1 MIQVHALGDAC
12 PLPANWRRKHRQCC
26 TERPMDVS
34 SKKQRLGP
42 ASADPSRCSMPR
54 LLCRSCSDVKALPSK
69 RRTLLRY
76 EKTGHVGLL
85 QFQQL
90 SLFVNSTGVTR
101 QTAVR
106 ADNPMAGNDDGNFV
120 VPHRAADRL
129 RGHPGKPHLC
139 GKLPRN
145 FAVGCGFSV
154 GIFPQDFPH

>member
-1 MIQVHALGDAC
+1 
-12 PLPANWRRKHRQCC
+12 
-26 TERPMDVS
+26 
-34 SKKQRLGP
+34 
-42 ASADPSRCSMPR
+42 MPR
-54 LLCRSCSDVKALPSK
+54 LLCRICSDVKALPSK

-90 SLFVNSTGVTR
+90 SLFVNSAGVTR

-129 RGHPGKPHLC
+129 RGP
-139 GKLPRN
+139 
-145 FAVGCGFSV
+145 
-154 GIFPQDFPH
+154 PQIR

>member
-90 SLFVNSTGVTR
+90 SLFVNSAGVTR

-106 ADNPMAGNDDGNFV
+106 ADNPMAGNDDGNLV
-120 VPHRAADRL
+120 VAYRPAYGL
-129 RGHPGKPHLC
+129 G
-139 GKLPRN
+139 
-145 FAVGCGFSV
+145 
-154 GIFPQDFPH
+154 